1 MMITING
8 ENFITDKEMITVIDL
23 LNERNVSTPETV
35 SVQVN
40 GSFVKRKNFNTTV
53 VKENDEV
60 DFIFMMSGGSFPDD
74 NKTFVLH
81 PTSTISTNIQ
91 KNKKES

>member
-1 MMITING
+1 MKITING
-8 ENFITDKEMITVIDL
+8 EDYLTAKENITIIEL
-23 LNERNVSTPETV
+23 LEERNVARPETV
-35 SVQVN
+35 SVQIN